1 MHEICHDSIAI
12 YNLSIH
18 QLLGEQL
25 AEFPTILDSFFTG
38 VANIRLSV
46 ALLQGG
52 RVGGGWEATKWR
64 AKAMSSLKP
73 AKWHPLVSFSPPHIT
88 QSS

>member
-1 MHEICHDSIAI
+1 MAI

-25 AEFPTILDSFFTG
+25 AEFPAILDSFFTG
-38 VANIRLSV
+38 VANISSTP
-46 ALLQGG
+46 AGWEGGG
-52 RVGGGWEATKWR
+52 RWEATKWQ
-64 AKAMSSLKP
+64 AKATSSLKL